1 LNACIVSIDLIFA
14 RKSIFS
20 NDLKYFLPALQAI
33 LKLKTGTKQE
43 RLFFRKLSIL
53 YLNKKL

>member
-14 RKSIFS
+14 RKSIFP

-33 LKLKTGTKQE
+33 LKLKTGAKTRQ
-43 RLFFRKLSIL
+43 LFLQKLSIL
-53 YLNKKL
+53 S